1 MEQSIQFDRAGS
13 TEEVIRQRRQRTIL
27 RKLRN
32 SDLRKAAFLAVFL
45 MLLFRCVFGVT
56 FEYGSDM
63 KPAIGDKDLLLYY
76 RLQDSYTGGDVV
88 VYEKRGVEMV
98 GRIAAMP
105 GETVEITK
113 DGQLVINGYTQAD
126 INQEDMYN
134 PGNEN
139 GTGKVTLKSQQYYI
153 LSDDHSIL
161 KSNDG
166 EMRNLLSQPKVN
178 ANDWCVPEP
187 LFSWLLSV
195 KFEAIYPKPANGTA
209 YHALSSR

>member
-1 MEQSIQFDRAGS
+1 MEQSIQSNRAGS

-27 RKLRN
+27 RKLRG

-45 MLLFRCVFGVT
+45 VLLFRCVFGLT

-105 GETVEITK
+105 GET
-113 DGQLVINGYTQAD
+113 YTGR
-126 INQEDMYN
+126 YK
-134 PGNEN
+134 PGRY
-139 GTGKVTLKSQQYYI
+139 V
-153 LSDDHSIL
+153 
-161 KSNDG
+161 
-166 EMRNLLSQPKVN
+166 
-178 ANDWCVPEP
+178 
-187 LFSWLLSV
+187 
-195 KFEAIYPKPANGTA
+195 
-209 YHALSSR
+209 

>member
-1 MEQSIQFDRAGS
+1 M
-13 TEEVIRQRRQRTIL
+13 
-27 RKLRN
+27 
-32 SDLRKAAFLAVFL
+32 
-45 MLLFRCVFGVT
+45 FGVT

-126 INQEDMYN
+126 ITREDMYN

-153 LSDDHSIL
+153 LSDDHSVSRDSRTLGAVSKKRDLWACYHCDPKKEIYSL
-161 KSNDG
+161 K
-166 EMRNLLSQPKVN
+166 RNEKSCFRIWK
-178 ANDWCVPEP
+178 
-187 LFSWLLSV
+187 
-195 KFEAIYPKPANGTA
+195 GM
-209 YHALSSR
+209 